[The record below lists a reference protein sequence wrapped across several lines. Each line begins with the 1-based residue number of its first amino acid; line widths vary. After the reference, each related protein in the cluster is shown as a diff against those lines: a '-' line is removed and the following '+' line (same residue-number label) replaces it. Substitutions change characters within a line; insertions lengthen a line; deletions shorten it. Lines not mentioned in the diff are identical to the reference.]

1 MNKEFIKYEQ
11 ALALKELGFDES
23 CLGFYEFGSMDK
35 EWHLRTKHISKN
47 EYDDDVIYVLKAPTF
62 SQAFRWFREEHRLSS
77 WICNSDTNKYFY
89 TILQNG
95 RIVKAT
101 ELSITYEEAQLACL
115 IKLIEIVKKMTHKE
129 KDMAKEAA
137 AFIFPMFPT
146 LIKELKDTDRLVDA
160 SLNIGLAIIK
170 YSILPNITDYE
181 KKNYWEEMVKELELI
196 QNKRK

>member
-1 MNKEFIKYEQ
+1 
-11 ALALKELGFDES
+11 
-23 CLGFYEFGSMDK
+23 
-35 EWHLRTKHISKN
+35 
-47 EYDDDVIYVLKAPTF
+47 
-62 SQAFRWFREEHRLSS
+62 
-77 WICNSDTNKYFY
+77 
-89 TILQNG
+89 
-95 RIVKAT
+95 
-101 ELSITYEEAQLACL
+101 
-115 IKLIEIVKKMTHKE
+115 MTHKE